1 MQRSVGE
8 SGLSLAGDKVQP
20 KLLPPFMNTCEARD
34 NALTD
39 EQLIAQVVQHN
50 ENALEELHRR
60 HCSLLRPI
68 IMRITND
75 HMETEDVMQDVFL
88 QLWNQGEKFSADK
101 GHLKAWLI
109 TLARRRALDH
119 VRQRSAYQRAT
130 HRYEEQAKQ
139 EEQQPS
145 AVPSSVDDEV
155 RHHELQCLLE
165 NIIDTQLPTDQ
176 GEVVRLTFLQ
186 GLSQRQIAAQL
197 ALPLGTVKTRIELG
211 MRKLSRSNLLK
222 QAA

>member
-1 MQRSVGE
+1 MNILTNQE
-8 SGLSLAGDKVQP
+8 QMLS
-20 KLLPPFMNTCEARD
+20 
-34 NALTD
+34 D
-39 EQLIAQVVQHN
+39 EDLIARVVRQD
-50 ENALEELHRR
+50 EAALEQLHRR
-60 HCSLLRPI
+60 HSPLLRPI

-88 QLWNQGEKFSADK
+88 QLWNQGSKFSAEK

-139 EEQQPS
+139 NEPAPTSAPS
-145 AVPSSVDDEV
+145 AVDEEV
-155 RHHELQCLLE
+155 RHHELQSLLE
-165 NIIDTQLPTDQ
+165 NIIQSQLPTDQ

-186 GLSQRQIAAQL
+186 GLSQRQIAARL

-211 MRKLSRSNLLK
+211 MRKLSRSNLLRN
-222 QAA
+222 AA